1 MAGTSNDILI
11 TIGTQLDD
19 KGLKSLNAE
28 LAKTGAIASKAG
40 DTGALSINKLG
51 DSAKK
56 SSMGFVELAA
66 KVTAAY
72 MAVKSMI
79 DAYVGDAKAT
89 AKMTLALKNNTTE
102 LTRQWK
108 SVSDLTKEF
117 KDFASA
123 QQEATG
129 IGDEVTLSLM
139 GTLTTLGVMPNDLKR
154 VTAALQDMEAATG
167 MSADS
172 MARAWA
178 RLQEAPEE
186 ALGALT
192 RVGVKIRKE
201 QLAGMDAEQQ
211 RIFVLEK
218 LEKAF
223 GGQAKAMADSTEG
236 IAQAEA
242 AFGDF
247 QEVLGKVIVS
257 IIGPLA
263 KGLSTI
269 LTAFN
274 TIPGPVQGAIVA
286 VGGLTTAFF
295 ALSGAINLTPIGW
308 ILTATA
314 ALGGLAMMATSG
326 VDPLKERIDA
336 LNTSL
341 SKLNANMTEMENKDL
356 VQSQQLKNLSML
368 QRGTS
373 AYEAEV
379 RRLIKSNGELANSG
393 ITVKSSYADIIDALK
408 KLDAASATV
417 KRNRLK
423 DISKEAMGTYWS
435 TMSKLTLGPGN
446 VPLPDEA
453 NAALATTANNSLIA
467 AARALSMLGKFR
479 FHEDA
484 VPGAQIHLTGP
495 NAQLSEVQAI
505 ADFRRALQEM
515 ANEGAPA
522 GMQMPLML
530 NDQQIRD
537 AYNAAR
543 ALRDTSRE
551 AIADINDLNGASTI
565 SQIKVDTIDLW
576 KMNIDLIQDEYEKRR
591 ELNLKSYMDE
601 EKRIK
606 ELNIYEGDKAEALH
620 LNELKFAQED
630 EKIRK
635 DQIEAEKQASE
646 ATAKS
651 AGEAIN
657 EAMSIGTAVIKKDW
671 AGAFGQF
678 ADSIVP
684 GVGGAFVSVVNTFGK
699 LFATQTESTTAYFGR
714 RFEEAMLAAT
724 RSEKIVSAIGNLVG
738 ENTANAARISAESA
752 LATITK
758 LQNMLNNKSKYGS
771 TGAKSRVNFFELD
784 PETVL
789 TALSEIQNRISAGEI
804 LNPFRELSRLT
815 GIEVNAV
822 GVSWKTL
829 VETITEGLELVKDY
843 QLANAE
849 EGLAVY
855 RQELQRIQDQ
865 LDTGRMSEED
875 ARTAMIDQYDQAIAA
890 LQGVEGAE
898 ALILELEKERYRL
911 QKGITEETS
920 KQLLNQKQQQLLSQ
934 IDALERDIETGRA
947 SKKDPST
954 ILKLQG
960 LYTQLLYSMK
970 GSGLFGSDVYIG
982 IEDRL
987 TNLVK
992 DTIGATGFAVQSGT
1006 GANALI
1012 PTVNRIINQPPVVQV
1027 DGRNTNTSQTIINAP
1042 LNLPPELTTWLLRAV
1057 NAQSGR
1063 GF

>member
-1 MAGTSNDILI
+1 MADKSVVQLEILSLLDGKGFEETKKQLK
-11 TIGTQLDD
+11 TIGVDI
-19 KGLKSLNAE
+19 K
-28 LAKTGAIASKAG
+28 KTGEDGEFSLSKI
-40 DTGALSINKLG
+40 DS
-51 DSAKK
+51 SAKK
-56 SSMGFVELAA
+56 TGGSFVELAA
-66 KVTAAY
+66 KITAAY
-72 MAVKSMI
+72 MAVSKMI
-79 DAYVGDAKAT
+79 NAYIDDAKAS
-89 AKMTLALKNNTTE
+89 AKMSLALKNNTNE
-102 LTRQWK
+102 ISRQGK
-108 SVSDLTKEF
+108 SVSVLTKDF

-139 GTLTTLGVMPNDLKR
+139 GTLTTLGVMPKDLKR

-167 MSADS
+167 TSADS

-186 ALGALT
+186 ALGALS

-201 QLAGMDAEQQ
+201 MLEGMDAEQQ

-274 TIPGPVQGAIVA
+274 TLPGPVQGAIVA

-326 VDPLKERIDA
+326 VDPLKERIDE

-356 VQSQQLKNLSML
+356 VRSQQLKNLSML

-446 VPLPDEA
+446 VPLTDEA

-479 FHEDA
+479 FHEDLA
-484 VPGAQIHLTGP
+484 PGAPIHLTGP

-530 NDQQIRD
+530 NEQQIRD

-551 AIADINDLNGASTI
+551 AIADINNLNGASTI
-565 SQIKVDTIDLW
+565 AQIKVDTIDLW
-576 KMNIDLIQDEYEKRR
+576 KMNIDLMQDEYEKRR
-591 ELNLKSYMDE
+591 ELNLKSYMEE
-601 EKRIK
+601 EKRIQ

-635 DQIEAEKQASE
+635 DQIEAEKQARIQMLNDVSTTLQGTMDV
-646 ATAKS
+646 ATSILSGNWKS
-651 AGEAIN
+651 AVGGFLQQI
-657 EAMSIGTAVIKKDW
+657 
-671 AGAFGQF
+671 
-678 ADSIVP
+678 P
-684 GVGGAFVSVVNTFGK
+684 GVGGALSGVFGSAVT
-699 LFATQTESTTAYFGR
+699 LLDNLIESS
-714 RFEEAMLAAT
+714 
-724 RSEKIVSAIGNLVG
+724 SEKLRSKF
-738 ENTANAARISAESA
+738 NAALEAINSRQRELDRLAKLDDDKTTQASVTRQKEAIQRGVDEIKSALGITGDYSAEE
-752 LATITK
+752 
-758 LQNMLNNKSKYGS
+758 LNNLIAQNIADAR
-771 TGAKSRVNFFELD
+771 AKFAALPKFVQDTARESFERQIA
-784 PETVL
+784 EW
-789 TALSEIQNRISAGEI
+789 ENYMG
-804 LNPFRELSRLT
+804 
-815 GIEVNAV
+815 
-822 GVSWKTL
+822 TL
-829 VETITEGLELVKDY
+829 FDY
-843 QLANAE
+843 QDQLEDLLPIEQVQSFRDEIN
-849 EGLAVY
+849 
-855 RQELQRIQDQ
+855 RIQDAV
-865 LDTGRMSEED
+865 DTGRMSEEE
-875 ARTAMIDQYDQAIAA
+875 ARDAMIEQYDAAIAS
-890 LQGVEGAE
+890 LQGVAGAE
-898 ALILELEKERYRL
+898 DLILELEKERYRL
-911 QKGITEETS
+911 QKGITDESEKGLDIEDEKLRNLLAQREE
-920 KQLLNQKQQQLLSQ
+920 
-934 IDALERDIETGRA
+934 LERNIAAGYVREGTSGTVSQQAAILRQIIARAKELGMSRDDYFQYEEALANLMSGFAGSSYTG
-947 SKKDPST
+947 K
-954 ILKLQG
+954 
-960 LYTQLLYSMK
+960 
-970 GSGLFGSDVYIG
+970 
-982 IEDRL
+982 
-987 TNLVK
+987 
-992 DTIGATGFAVQSGT
+992 TGFGYTPGVEDFVGNMPIGSSAFQTSMNTARAARSSTSNITTNTQNVT
-1006 GANALI
+1006 
-1012 PTVNRIINQPPVVQV
+1012 INGQAMVPNQEFV
-1027 DGRNTNTSQTIINAP
+1027 DGLRVLTRRVYGKDIIK
-1042 LNLPPELTTWLLRAV
+1042 
-1057 NAQSGR
+1057 
-1063 GF
+1063 